1 MWTLYVNK
9 VNTCLTIRKFSLF
22 MENEITVLG
31 EIWYCG
37 HQERIFIRLEDPRP
51 KSRFFKGRVFDSSI
65 RI

>member
-1 MWTLYVNK
+1 
-9 VNTCLTIRKFSLF
+9 